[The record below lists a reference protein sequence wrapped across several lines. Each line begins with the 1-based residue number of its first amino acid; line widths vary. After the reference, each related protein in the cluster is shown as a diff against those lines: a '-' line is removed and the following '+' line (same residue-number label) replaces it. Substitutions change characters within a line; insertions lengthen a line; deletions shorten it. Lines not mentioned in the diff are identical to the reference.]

1 MLLLVV
7 YDDSR
12 MPSQSPDVVVI
23 GAGII
28 GGSIAWRLAQ
38 SGLRVTMVDAGAM
51 GGEASWAGAGMLAPG
66 GEMETRD
73 IWSDL
78 GVQSLALYP
87 AFVDE
92 LERLSGTS
100 IDFQQCG
107 AAEIVFSAED
117 WPAVE
122 RRAAA
127 QRTMGIPSSPLPMSE
142 LRGRVAG
149 LAGEPAGVLFY
160 PQDALVDPRDVTR
173 ALKIVCTVA
182 GVEIREGW
190 RVRSLQAQG
199 DSVIISN
206 RKEAISAGAAVVAA
220 GAWSGEI
227 AVSGE
232 PLPPTLPVRGHL
244 IGYNLQAGSIPLIV
258 RSGHTYLLQRRN
270 GFTITG
276 TSSETVGFERP
287 VDSAICEEIAR
298 RATELLPMLADAGS
312 YISWNGFRPATPSG
326 LPEIRRVS
334 GTRLWLAY
342 GHYRNGILLAPITS
356 QIVSQEIISNS
367 ETARTLPSAHR

>member
-1 MLLLVV
+1 
-7 YDDSR
+7 

-87 AFVDE
+87 DFVDE
-92 LERLSGTS
+92 LEKLSGVA
-100 IDFQQCG
+100 IDFQQGG
-107 AAEIVFSAED
+107 AAEIVFSEQD
-117 WPAVE
+117 WPLVE

-127 QRTMGIPSSPLPMSE
+127 QRTMGIPSVPLAIGE

-173 ALKIVCTVA
+173 ALKIACGSA
-182 GVEIREGW
+182 GIEIREGW
-190 RVRSLQAQG
+190 RVRSVRAQA
-199 DSVIISN
+199 DSMVISN
-206 RKEAISAGAAVVAA
+206 GKETIAAGAAVVAA

-227 AVSGE
+227 TVAGE
-232 PLPPTLPVRGHL
+232 HMPPSLPPTLPVRGHL
-244 IGYNLQAGSIPLIV
+244 IGYNLEAGSIPLIV

-287 VDSAICEEIAR
+287 VDSVICEEIAR
-298 RATELLPMLADAGS
+298 RAIELLPRLADAGP
-312 YISWNGFRPATPSG
+312 YISWNGFRPATPSM
-326 LPEIRRVS
+326 LPEIRRVP

-356 QIVSQEIISNS
+356 RIVSQEIISNS

>member
-1 MLLLVV
+1 
-7 YDDSR
+7 
-12 MPSQSPDVVVI
+12 MPTQSPDVVVI

-38 SGLRVTMVDAGAM
+38 SGMRVTMVDAGAM

-73 IWSDL
+73 VWSDL
-78 GVQSLALYP
+78 GTQSLAMYP

-92 LERLSGTS
+92 LQGLSGTS

-107 AAEIVFSAED
+107 AAEIVFSAEE
-117 WPAVE
+117 WPVVG

-127 QRTMGIPSSPLPMSE
+127 QRTMGIPSAPLAISE
-142 LRGRVAG
+142 LRGLVAG

-173 ALKIVCTVA
+173 ALKIVCGAVGVA
-182 GVEIREGW
+182 IREGW
-190 RVRSLQAQG
+190 PVRSIQAQG
-199 DSVIISN
+199 ANV
-206 RKEAISAGAAVVAA
+206 AIGDGQETITAGAAVVAA

-227 AVSGE
+227 AVAGE
-232 PLPPTLPVRGHL
+232 RMPTSLPPTMPVRGHL
-244 IGYNLQAGSIPLIV
+244 IGYNLAAGSIPLIV

-270 GFTITG
+270 GFTIAG

-287 VDSAICEEIAR
+287 VDSGICEEIAR
-298 RATELLPMLADAGS
+298 RAAGLLPILANAGP
-312 YISWNGFRPATPSG
+312 YTAWNGFRPATPNL
-326 LPEIRRVS
+326 LPEIRRVA

-356 QIVSQEIISNS
+356 QMISQEIISNS
-367 ETARTLPSAHR
+367 ETVRTLPSARR

>member
-1 MLLLVV
+1 M
-7 YDDSR
+7 ST
-12 MPSQSPDVVVI
+12 PSPDVVVI

-38 SGLRVTMVDAGAM
+38 SGLRVTMVDSGAM

-73 IWSDL
+73 VWSDL
-78 GVQSLALYP
+78 GTQSLALYP

-92 LERLSGTS
+92 LEKLSGSS
-100 IDFQQCG
+100 IDYQQCG
-107 AAEIVFSAED
+107 AAEIVFSAEE
-117 WPAVE
+117 WPVVQ

-127 QRTMGIPSSPLPMSE
+127 QRLMGIPSAPLAVSE

-173 ALKIVCTVA
+173 ALKIACGAA
-182 GVEIREGW
+182 GNGIREGW
-190 RVRSLQAQG
+190 RVRSIQAHG
-199 DSVIISN
+199 DSIIISDG
-206 RKEAISAGAAVVAA
+206 KDTIAAGAAVIAA

-227 AVSGE
+227 AITGDRMPPS
-232 PLPPTLPVRGHL
+232 LPPTLPVRGHL
-244 IGYNLQAGSIPLIV
+244 IGYSLQPGSIPLIV
-258 RSGHTYLLQRRN
+258 RSGHTYLLQRKN

-276 TSSETVGFERP
+276 TSSETVGFVRP
-287 VDSAICEEIAR
+287 VDSVICEEIAQ
-298 RATELLPMLADAGS
+298 RAAGLLPKLADAGP
-312 YISWNGFRPATPSG
+312 YTAWNGFRPSTPSG
-326 LPEIRRVS
+326 QPEIRRVP

-356 QIVSQEIISNS
+356 RLISQEIISNS
-367 ETARTLPSAHR
+367 ETARTSPSAHR

>member
-1 MLLLVV
+1 M
-7 YDDSR
+7 
-12 MPSQSPDVVVI
+12 SPDVVII

-28 GGSIAWRLAQ
+28 GGSIAWRVAQ
-38 SGLRVTMVDAGAM
+38 SGLRVTMVDAGPM

-73 IWSDL
+73 VWSDL

-100 IDFQQCG
+100 IDFQQGG
-107 AAEIVFSAED
+107 AAEIVFSAQE

-127 QRTMGIPSSPLPMSE
+127 QRLMGIPSVPLAVSE
-142 LRGRVAG
+142 LRSRVAG

-160 PQDALVDPRDVTR
+160 PSDALVDPRDVTR
-173 ALKIVCTVA
+173 ALKIACEAA
-182 GVEIREGW
+182 GVTIREGW
-190 RVRSLQAQG
+190 RVRSVQTEG
-199 DSVIISN
+199 NSVIVSDG
-206 RKEAISAGAAVVAA
+206 KETIAAGAAVVAA
-220 GAWSGEI
+220 GAWSGDI
-227 AVSGE
+227 AIAGGN
-232 PLPPTLPVRGHL
+232 LPPTLPVRGHL
-244 IGYNLQAGSIPLIV
+244 IGYNLEAGSIPLIV

-287 VDSAICEEIAR
+287 VDAAICEEIAR
-298 RATELLPMLADAGS
+298 RAAGLLPRLANAGP
-312 YISWNGFRPATPSG
+312 YTAWNGFRPATPSG
-326 LPEIRRVS
+326 LPEIRRVP

-342 GHYRNGILLAPITS
+342 GHYRNGILLAPITARM
-356 QIVSQEIISNS
+356 ISQEIISNS
-367 ETARTLPSAHR
+367 ETARTLPSARR